1 MESLLITFLA
11 GAFFLVGVLIAFFI
25 TNKEK
30 LINFSVG
37 ISFSVLILLIILDIL
52 PETLELFEEYHFIK
66 IITGVILGILLL
78 LIIEKIVPHS
88 HDDDC
93 DGDYCLEHIAVI
105 TAIALII
112 HNVIEGTGIYAL
124 AEASFKSGIIY
135 AGGVALHNIPFGI
148 KITAM
153 LKNSS
158 QLKLWTYIILLTT
171 STFLGGLIIHLFNSF
186 LSNNVLGYLLSI
198 TIGMI
203 IYILGFELF
212 KLLKENFNKYTISGI
227 IIGIILMFLGVVI

>member
-1 MESLLITFLA
+1 MDGDYMESLLITFLA

-93 DGDYCLEHIAVI
+93 DGDY
-105 TAIALII
+105 
-112 HNVIEGTGIYAL
+112 
-124 AEASFKSGIIY
+124 
-135 AGGVALHNIPFGI
+135 
-148 KITAM
+148 
-153 LKNSS
+153 
-158 QLKLWTYIILLTT
+158 
-171 STFLGGLIIHLFNSF
+171 
-186 LSNNVLGYLLSI
+186 
-198 TIGMI
+198 
-203 IYILGFELF
+203 
-212 KLLKENFNKYTISGI
+212 
-227 IIGIILMFLGVVI
+227 